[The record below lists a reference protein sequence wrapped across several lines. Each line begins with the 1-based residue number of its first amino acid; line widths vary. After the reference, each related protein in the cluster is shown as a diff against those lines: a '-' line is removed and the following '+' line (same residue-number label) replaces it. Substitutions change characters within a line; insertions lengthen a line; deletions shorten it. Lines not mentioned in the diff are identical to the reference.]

1 MLGTNQGSGGSR
13 KTFLNISNGK
23 VIQEWKDK
31 PRDEWVPQDRELL
44 SKTITKGVNEGK
56 LRYYVEYDY
65 VSGHIT
71 GIELD
76 RSDLG
81 DRIKLT
87 LSDKGDEF
95 ILSISTDS
103 AYGESFMQMMNNI
116 DVGAEITVTPWSMTP
131 DQWFDLTGKTVK
143 SNKVGLTIKQLGAKL
158 DKFYTKDNPNGMPQL
173 VQKTVKGKVEWDSTD
188 RDNFLYEELLRFIE
202 KANASVSTSVKN
214 SVLAGFEDDTDDDGT
229 DDDLPF

>member
-23 VIQEWKDK
+23 VIQEWKEAPK
-31 PRDEWVPQDRELL
+31 PEWVPVGKELL
-44 SKTITKGVNEGK
+44 SKTISKGVNEGK
-56 LRYYVEYDY
+56 LRYYVEYDF

-76 RSDLG
+76 RSDIG

-87 LSDKGDEF
+87 LNDAGDEF

-103 AYGESFMQMMNNI
+103 AYGESFMNQMNNI
-116 DVGAEITVTPWSMTP
+116 DLGAEVTLQPWSMTP

-143 SNKVGLTIKQLGAKL
+143 SNKVGLTLKQGGAKL
-158 DKFYTKDNPNGMPQL
+158 EKYYTKENPNGMPQL

-188 RDNFLYEELLRFIE
+188 RDNFLYEELLKFIE
-202 KANASVSTSVKN
+202 KANASAAVATQN
-214 SVLAGFEDDTDDDGT
+214 SVFAGLEDSDDDI
-229 DDDLPF
+229 DDGLPF

>member
-23 VIQEWKDK
+23 VIQEWKETPK
-31 PRDEWVPQDRELL
+31 PEWVPQGKELL
-44 SKTITKGVNEGK
+44 SKTISKGVNEGK
-56 LRYYVEYDY
+56 LRYYVEYDF

-76 RSDLG
+76 RSDIG

-87 LSDKGDEF
+87 LNDAGDEF

-103 AYGESFMQMMNNI
+103 AYGESFMNQMNNI
-116 DVGAEITVTPWSMTP
+116 DLGAEVTLQPWSMTP

-143 SNKVGLTIKQLGAKL
+143 SNKVGLTLKQFGAKL
-158 DKFYTKDNPNGMPQL
+158 EKYYTKENPNGMPQL

-188 RDNFLYEELLRFIE
+188 RDNFLYEELLKFIE
-202 KANASVSTSVKN
+202 KANASAAVATQN
-214 SVLAGFEDDTDDDGT
+214 SVFAGLEDDDDIDFI
-229 DDDLPF
+229 DI

>member
-1 MLGTNQGSGGSR
+1 MLGTNQGSGGTR

-23 VIQEWKDK
+23 VIQEWKEK
-31 PRDEWVPQDRELL
+31 PKDEWVPQGKELL
-44 SKTITKGVNEGK
+44 SKTISKGVNEGK

-76 RSDLG
+76 RSDIG

-87 LSDKGDEF
+87 LNDAGDEF

-103 AYGESFMQMMNNI
+103 AYGESFMNQMNNI
-116 DVGAEITVTPWSMTP
+116 DLGVELTLQPWSMTP

-143 SNKVGLTIKQLGAKL
+143 SNKVGLTLKQVGAKL
-158 DKFYTKDNPNGMPQL
+158 EKYYTKENPNGMPQL

-188 RDNFLYEELLRFIE
+188 RDNFLYEELLKFIE
-202 KANASVSTSVKN
+202 KANASAAVATQN
-214 SVLAGFEDDTDDDGT
+214 SVFAGLEDDDDDTDDG
-229 DDDLPF
+229 LPF